1 MPPRELPGFY
11 FDAER
16 NRYFPLTSRPPPNP
30 SGNNSPSVNSTPKVQ
45 DSEPYQSSRRRR
57 ALWTCPARE
66 TTSAGRAREVSAV
79 RHTRLAATSRGCSES
94 VRWPFVGAGQ
104 RICAFQ
110 TTPTHQFLG
119 DAHGWLHSRVH
130 NDTPSSDVEDM
141 DRWTPWT
148 PELSL
153 APHSEI
159 SALCTTNT
167 RCVAVCFDVTT
178 KICVQDAA
186 VPDRT
191 QLLHLSTV
199 RDVRAASL
207 QDRALVLGAA
217 DKAVLITDLDASNNA
232 VRMLPARSDVFAVA
246 HQGTLIYAGT
256 RAGTVLR
263 FDTRVNNSKGTQ
275 VLFESGRAAGRS
287 SAVFVQPTHGGEQLV
302 LGYMDGRLGSYDLR
316 FARPGAQPVVSYA
329 GHPSSL
335 SYNGRLG
342 LALDPDERFLFAAGA
357 DHRLRAW
364 ALDSGAPVVP
374 PTPPPSSPS
383 SYPAPENGT
392 NTSRKVIN
400 PFATLFTT
408 PFASLQVV
416 DADDGPGQVLW
427 AGGGSEVWCWR
438 LGL

>member
-16 NRYFPLTSRPPPNP
+16 NRYFPLTSRPPSS
-30 SGNNSPSVNSTPKVQ
+30 SGNNSPSVNLKPKVQ
-45 DSEPYQSSRRRR
+45 DSKQFQPPRRRH

-66 TTSAGRAREVSAV
+66 TTSAGRTRETSAV
-79 RHTRLAATSRGCSES
+79 RHLRLASTSRGCSES
-94 VRWPFVGAGQ
+94 VRWPFVGGGQ
-104 RICAFQ
+104 RICAFK
-110 TTPTHQFLG
+110 TTSTRQFLG
-119 DAHGWLHSRVH
+119 DAHGWLYSRVASL
-130 NDTPSSDVEDM
+130 SSDLDSCDDM
-141 DRWTPWT
+141 DRWTAWT

-159 SALCTTNT
+159 SALCTTST
-167 RCVAVCFDVTT
+167 RCVAVCFDVST
-178 KICVQDAA
+178 KICVQDAE

-191 QLLHLSTV
+191 QLLHLPTV

-207 QDRALVLGAA
+207 QGRALVLGAA

-232 VRMLPARSDVFAVA
+232 VRMLPTRSDVFTVA
-246 HQGTLIYAGT
+246 HQENLIYAGT

-263 FDTRVNNSKGTQ
+263 FDTRVNNSKGAQ
-275 VLFESGRAAGRS
+275 VLFESGGVAGRS
-287 SAVFVQPTHGGEQLV
+287 SAVFAQPIHGGEQLV
-302 LGYMDGRLGSYDLR
+302 LGYMDGRLGTYDLR
-316 FARPGAQPVVSYA
+316 FARPAAQPVVTYA

-335 SYNGRLG
+335 SCSGRLG
-342 LALDPDERFLFAAGA
+342 LALDPSERFLFAAGA

-364 ALDSGAPVVP
+364 ALNSGAPVVP
-374 PTPPPSSPS
+374 PTGSGSPPPSPL
-383 SYPAPENGT
+383 PDNGDALH
-392 NTSRKVIN
+392 KIN

-408 PFASLQVV
+408 PFVSLQVV

-427 AGGGSEVWCWR
+427 ACGGSEVWCWR